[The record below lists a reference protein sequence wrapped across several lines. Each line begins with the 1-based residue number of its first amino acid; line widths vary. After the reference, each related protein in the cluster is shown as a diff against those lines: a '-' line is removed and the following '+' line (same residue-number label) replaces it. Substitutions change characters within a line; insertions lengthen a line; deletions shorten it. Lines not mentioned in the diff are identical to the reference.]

1 VTNKKPTGGARPRAG
16 RPKAFRRVLSFRV
29 DESLYARVAELA
41 KIRETSISD
50 LAEEMF
56 IKGAKGILKQAQ
68 KEGVPEPGQ
77 P

>member
-1 VTNKKPTGGARPRAG
+1 
-16 RPKAFRRVLSFRV
+16 VLSFRV
-29 DESLYARVAELA
+29 DESLYARIAELA

-68 KEGVPEPGQ
+68 KEGVTEPGQ